1 MKRHHLMTVSD
12 ARCFAV
18 RRVNPFEGVLQ
29 VLELPG
35 ARAYSADGVTWQIQ
49 VQAERPDHTWRSLGD
64 AMPVRQFFNFGLWDA
79 EDGLHRVPANPV
91 LDIGAMSKAAGELTD
106 TLRSLLDR
114 LPFTQIDRYECWSVD
129 RAGCPVALLATTE
142 DASLI
147 ARLRVS
153 GWQATRRADCSFVA
167 PSCADQDAPSP
178 GRPDNRE
185 CAERLERIIRDRGPD
200 KTWFER
206 LGDGQARRVG
216 PTGEPLGAAT
226 TALPP
231 LVLDTEFD
239 DPAARRLVIEYVDW
253 LAPRLL
259 LLDPLGDELRGR
271 LEQAACRRAAEIEA
285 VYRLIPRI
293 IDAAALS
300 AARVEARLRCAGA
313 AAPST

>member
-1 MKRHHLMTVSD
+1 MTTSD

-18 RRVNPFEGVLQ
+18 RQVNPFEGVLQ
-29 VLELPG
+29 VMELTG
-35 ARAYSADGVTWQIQ
+35 ARAYSADGATWQIQ

-79 EDGLHRVPANPV
+79 GGGLHRVPANPV

-106 TLRSLLDR
+106 NLCTLLDR
-114 LPFTQIDRYECWSVD
+114 LPFTLIDRYECWSVD
-129 RAGCPVALLATTE
+129 RAGRPVALLATTE
-142 DASLI
+142 DAAMI
-147 ARLRVS
+147 AGLRVS
-153 GWQATRRADCSFVA
+153 GWRATRRADCSFIA
-167 PSCADQDAPSP
+167 PSCTDQDAPAP
-178 GRPDNRE
+178 GRPDNRG

-200 KTWFER
+200 KVWFER
-206 LGDGQARRVG
+206 LGGRWARRVG

-231 LVLDTEFD
+231 LVLDTESD
-239 DPAARRLVIEYVDW
+239 DPAVRRLILEYVDW

-259 LLDPLGDELRGR
+259 LLDPLDDELRGR
-271 LEQAACRRAAEIEA
+271 LEQAACRRAAELEA
-285 VYRLIPRI
+285 VFRLIPRI

-300 AARVEARLRCAGA
+300 AARVEARLRRAGA